1 MNQQQPPLARLQ
13 AIMARL
19 RDPEH
24 GCPWDLSQDFAS
36 IVPHTIEE
44 TYEVADAIASG
55 DRAAI
60 RDELGDL
67 LFQVVFYA
75 QLGKEEGVFDLDAIA
90 TAISDKLVRRHPHV
104 FGELDES
111 DPARLNANWEQIK
124 AQERAGRQAD
134 TSVLADVP
142 LALPALSRSVKLQKR
157 AARVGFDWQELAPV
171 FDKIAEEIDE
181 VKAELPGADPARLQD
196 EVGDLLF
203 AVSNLARH
211 LQVDPEAALRGT
223 NAKFERRFRAI
234 EQRVQ
239 QRGETMA
246 TQGLE
251 KLEAHWQAVKE
262 NE

>member
-1 MNQQQPPLARLQ
+1 MTTSITPLARLQ
-13 AIMARL
+13 AIMTQL

-24 GCPWDLSQDFAS
+24 GCPWDLAQDFAS

-75 QLGKEEGVFDLDAIA
+75 QLGKEEGAFDLDAIA

-111 DPARLNANWEQIK
+111 DPALLNANWEQIK